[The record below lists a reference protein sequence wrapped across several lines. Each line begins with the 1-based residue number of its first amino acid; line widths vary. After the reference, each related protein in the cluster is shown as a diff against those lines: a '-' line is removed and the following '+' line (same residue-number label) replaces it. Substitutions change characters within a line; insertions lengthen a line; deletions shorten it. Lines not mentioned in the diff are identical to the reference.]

1 MKFKKILL
9 LFKQLKITKF
19 ISMNTYNKILQQKI
33 FKIIQKSNSFLLN
46 KYLILIFNIFQ
57 I

>member
-9 LFKQLKITKF
+9 LFKKLKITKF